1 VHLNSVRHHQTL
13 TAHPLGRNP
22 LDFMAIGKVR
32 QSALQP
38 AKYFLFEKLPVPDG
52 IGGQRWGWVRYADHT
67 DSVDLPG
74 WVTDPA
80 EGHVTPLS
88 ANADEYDFMRDV
100 GHKHIG
106 SWLDRAAQ
114 RAGR

>member
-1 VHLNSVRHHQTL
+1 
-13 TAHPLGRNP
+13 
-22 LDFMAIGKVR
+22 
-32 QSALQP
+32 LQP